1 MTALKKKSETCEEQ
15 PNKTIKVYVQ
25 DGCVRDVTGLPED
38 YDYEIIDYDVQEED
52 EKNDLASS

>member
-1 MTALKKKSETCEEQ
+1 MAA
-15 PNKTIKVYVQ
+15 NKTIKVYVQ
-25 DGCVRDVTGLPED
+25 GGCVRDVTGLPED

>member
-1 MTALKKKSETCEEQ
+1 MSIARRCMAA
-15 PNKTIKVYVQ
+15 NKTIKVYVQ

>member
-1 MTALKKKSETCEEQ
+1 MPA
-15 PNKTIKVYVQ
+15 NKTIKVYVQ
-25 DGCVRDVTGLPED
+25 GGCVRDVTGLPED